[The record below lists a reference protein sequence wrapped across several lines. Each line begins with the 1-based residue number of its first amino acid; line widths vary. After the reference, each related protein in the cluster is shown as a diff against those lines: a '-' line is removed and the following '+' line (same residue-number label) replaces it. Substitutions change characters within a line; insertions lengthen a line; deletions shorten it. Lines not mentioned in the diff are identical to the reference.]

1 MKNLLQELF
10 REPTEEEMQAHSVL
24 RNIVVQ
30 NELDIPEQIMTLQYF
45 AGIEPGLIISKVNT
59 LNTPLLESAMCYA
72 H

>member
-1 MKNLLQELF
+1 MRNILEALLEKPSDEEL
-10 REPTEEEMQAHSVL
+10 QAHSVL
-24 RNIVVQ
+24 RDIVVQ
-30 NELDIPEQIMTLQYF
+30 NELNLPEQIMTLQYF